1 MKTFG
6 YRLGLLAGSL
16 LLTAARGGEA
26 APGTPSTPPPAGAE
40 VRPAGTPSMKDKVV
54 KTDAEWRAQLTPEQ
68 YRVTCLGSTERPFT
82 GAYWNH
88 KEPGLYRC
96 VRCGLELFASEH
108 KYDSGSGWPSY
119 WQPVKPDHLGT
130 REDRSWGM
138 IRTEVHCAR
147 CGAHLGHV
155 FDDGPPP
162 TGRRYCI
169 NSAALKFEPRAAAP
183 DGRKPASPKSESEKA
198 APEKSDPAQPETPKP
213 ERP

>member
-1 MKTFG
+1 MKTACASAA
-6 YRLGLLAGSL
+6 LLAVGLTL
-16 LLTAARGGEA
+16 LSSRAGEGPASSASASAKTEARPQA
-26 APGTPSTPPPAGAE
+26 PPAK
-40 VRPAGTPSMKDKVV
+40 PMKEKVV

-96 VRCGLELFASEH
+96 VRCGLELFSSEH

-119 WQPVKPDHLGT
+119 WQPVKKEHLGT
-130 REDRSWGM
+130 QEDRSWGM

-162 TGRRYCI
+162 TGLRYCI
-169 NSAALKFEPRAAAP
+169 NSAALKFEPRPPAP
-183 DGRKPASPKSESEKA
+183 TEDKASAA
-198 APEKSDPAQPETPKP
+198 APEKSASEKPALEKP
-213 ERP
+213 

>member
-1 MKTFG
+1 MKT
-6 YRLGLLAGSL
+6 LGRWVGPLVGSL
-16 LLTAARGGEA
+16 AITATQGGDA
-26 APGTPSTPPPAGAE
+26 TPGTPLTPPPAGAE
-40 VRPAGTPSMKDKVV
+40 VRPAGTNIMKNKVV

-96 VRCGLELFASEH
+96 VRCGLELFASDH

-119 WQPVKPDHLGT
+119 WQPFKPEHLGT
-130 REDRSWGM
+130 QEDRSWGM

-162 TGRRYCI
+162 TGLRYCI
-169 NSAALKFEPRAAAP
+169 NSAALKFEPRAAASN
-183 DGRKPASPKSESEKA
+183 GGKSASPKSESGKA
-198 APEKSDPAQPETPKP
+198 APEQSDQSQPLSPKP